1 MLVIFLNCSSPYSSL
16 SLSLFLKVFCVYEDL
31 LAYMFVYHHSMPGAC
46 QRQKE
51 QSNHLKLE
59 LQIAVSHHMGAV
71 RTQVLCKRGQC
82 SYLLSH
88 LSVSPP
94 HILRQGFSL
103 NLELINSANLIDQQ
117 GDPPV
122 SYWSGMMTV
131 ATYHHDQFFFFFL
144 PYVVAMRSQS

>member
-59 LQIAVSHHMGAV
+59 L
-71 RTQVLCKRGQC
+71 
-82 SYLLSH
+82 
-88 LSVSPP
+88 
-94 HILRQGFSL
+94 
-103 NLELINSANLIDQQ
+103 
-117 GDPPV
+117 
-122 SYWSGMMTV
+122 
-131 ATYHHDQFFFFFL
+131 
-144 PYVVAMRSQS
+144 